1 MAGAHSE
8 LVARFG
14 LIVWRW
20 HEASQ
25 NRERDES
32 VLAAHVEA
40 AATKT
45 LRQEETL
52 NAPDQ
57 KRAEISALDPTS
69 APVFCIWMLEG
80 VISQASG

>member
-8 LVARFG
+8 SVARSG

-25 NRERDES
+25 NLEHDES
-32 VLAAHVEA
+32 ALAAHAEV

-45 LRQEETL
+45 LRQEESASFPVLRL
-52 NAPDQ
+52 NVLKGDNAIRVTDD
-57 KRAEISALDPTS
+57 IL
-69 APVFCIWMLEG
+69 FW
-80 VISQASG
+80 

>member
-1 MAGAHSE
+1 MAAAHSGS
-8 LVARFG
+8 VARFE

-32 VLAAHVEA
+32 VLAAHAEV

-45 LRQEETL
+45 LRQEES
-52 NAPDQ
+52 
-57 KRAEISALDPTS
+57 ESF
-69 APVFCIWMLEG
+69 PVLRYQRIER
-80 VISQASG
+80 

>member
-1 MAGAHSE
+1 MAGARSE
-8 LVARFG
+8 SVAQFG

-25 NRERDES
+25 NRELDES
-32 VLAAHVEA
+32 VLAAHAEA

-52 NAPDQ
+52 SFLAPRYQ
-57 KRAEISALDPTS
+57 HI
-69 APVFCIWMLEG
+69 
-80 VISQASG
+80 